1 LAERTH
7 PLGLPA
13 ANQGRMRSDDFHELC
28 IRELKDLY
36 GAERRLV
43 WALLESA
50 NDEDLAVEVQSY
62 IGQMKVHIAH
72 LEKVLSAREGA
83 ALGNKN
89 QN

>member
-1 LAERTH
+1 
-7 PLGLPA
+7 
-13 ANQGRMRSDDFHELC
+13 MRSVDLHELC

-43 WALLESA
+43 WPLLGSA
-50 NDEDLAVEVQSY
+50 SEEELVVELQSY

-83 ALGNKN
+83 ALGTKN